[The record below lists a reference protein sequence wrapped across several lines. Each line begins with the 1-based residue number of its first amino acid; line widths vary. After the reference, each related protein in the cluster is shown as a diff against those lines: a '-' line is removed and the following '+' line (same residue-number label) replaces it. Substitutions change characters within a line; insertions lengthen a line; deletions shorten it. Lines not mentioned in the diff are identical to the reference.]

1 LRGIGQIAMKK
12 FLVPVAVAAA
22 ALGNANANL
31 NQEHSGRVTA
41 SIYNSA
47 VSEDE
52 GQTSNALASLLM
64 IPAVANIDTITQ
76 LPQHRSHSSH
86 GSHRSH
92 YSSRY

>member
-1 LRGIGQIAMKK
+1 MKK

-22 ALGNANANL
+22 AFGNVSASPI
-31 NQEHSGRVTA
+31 QEA
-41 SIYNSA
+41 PKSA
-47 VSEDE
+47 VERLHQGSQV
-52 GQTSNALASLLM
+52 GTRGVNSLASLLM

-76 LPQHRSHSSH
+76 LPQHRSHASH

>member
-1 LRGIGQIAMKK
+1 MKK

-22 ALGNANANL
+22 ALGNANAYM
-31 NQEHSGRVTA
+31 NQEHSERGGA
-41 SIYNSA
+41 NIYNGA
-47 VSEDE
+47 VSEDKD
-52 GQTSNALASLLM
+52 QPSNALASLLM